1 MRFVLACLTVPVVL
15 AAAPLTQGE
24 RDRAMSELHAT
35 RKLFLD
41 SIAGLSGEQWN
52 FKPGPNRWSVAEVAE
67 HIAVSEQS
75 LFEFVTGKVMKT
87 PPVPTSPEA
96 RAQDE
101 RLLKALVDRSDRA
114 TAPPLL
120 RPSARWNSQQALLAD
135 FTKDRDR
142 TIAFVE
148 TTPEDLRG
156 HSVPHPVFQSL
167 DAYQWIL
174 LIAGHSHRHILQI
187 REVKADPRF
196 PRR

>member
-1 MRFVLACLTVPVVL
+1 MRFLLACLALPAFL

-41 SIAGLSGEQWN
+41 SIADLSPAQWN

-67 HIAVSEQS
+67 HIALSERS
-75 LFEFVTGKVMKT
+75 LFELVTGKVMKT
-87 PPVPTSPEA
+87 PPASKSPEA
-96 RAQDE
+96 RAEDE
-101 RLLKALVDRSDRA
+101 RLLKALLNRSKKA
-114 TAPPLL
+114 TAPPFLT
-120 RPSARWNSQQALLAD
+120 PAARWKSRQALTAD
-135 FTKDRDR
+135 FIKDRDR
-142 TIAFVE
+142 TIAFIE
-148 TTPEDLRG
+148 NTSDALRA
-156 HSVPHPVFQSL
+156 HSMPHPAFQSL

-187 REVKADPRF
+187 TEVKADPRF